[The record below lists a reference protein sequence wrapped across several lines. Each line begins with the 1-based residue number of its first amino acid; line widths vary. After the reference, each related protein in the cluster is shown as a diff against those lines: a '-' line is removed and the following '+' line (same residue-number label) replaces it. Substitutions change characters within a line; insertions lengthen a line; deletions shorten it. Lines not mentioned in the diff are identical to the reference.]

1 MTSIWK
7 LNSNPKICC
16 AVTITGQPSG
26 LLPARLFFR
35 PHREEANCTQTLIAA
50 ERREAPIGYNLF
62 MGAKV
67 KREKGDCAFPPV
79 AGRAIWLPHSNC
91 TTPPGKSDRH
101 SAECQSDHNAAPLA
115 RGADILFSRLL
126 ALVGTASPTGGTG
139 VKGRHGLRAVSN
151 LFFEYSGE
159 YRRSMSKRR

>member
-7 LNSNPKICC
+7 LKSNPKICC

-67 KREKGDCAFPPV
+67 KREKGDCAVPPV
-79 AGRAIWLPHSNC
+79 ACRTISLPHSNC

-101 SAECQSDHNAAPLA
+101 SAECQSDHNAA
-115 RGADILFSRLL
+115 LL
-126 ALVGTASPTGGTG
+126 REGGHYFFQALLWSGRRRPRGGTG
-139 VKGRHGLRAVSN
+139 VRVRHGQRAVSN
-151 LFFEYSGE
+151 LLLEYYGE